1 MARSY
6 YMLIASLP
14 HLPHFTRAERLPINP
29 ERLRWRRSALAPA
42 DAAELER
49 ALDLL
54 QWRRQPPT
62 RSDAEIDRLF
72 RILLQRT
79 ENAALRSFVDHR
91 MGERSVMAALRRK
104 QRGLGQPPADEIC
117 GVGRWDGL
125 LKRRWDR
132 EDFGLAAL
140 FPWLGRARQ
149 LLAEGNALG
158 LEELLMDVLWTRL
171 SRIEEGRP
179 FGFEAVFAYVFKWDI
194 LNRWLSHDR
203 KEATA
208 AFERLVEE
216 AIGEKELVYG

>member
-1 MARSY
+1 
-6 YMLIASLP
+6 
-14 HLPHFTRAERLPINP
+14 
-29 ERLRWRRSALAPA
+29 
-42 DAAELER
+42 
-49 ALDLL
+49 L